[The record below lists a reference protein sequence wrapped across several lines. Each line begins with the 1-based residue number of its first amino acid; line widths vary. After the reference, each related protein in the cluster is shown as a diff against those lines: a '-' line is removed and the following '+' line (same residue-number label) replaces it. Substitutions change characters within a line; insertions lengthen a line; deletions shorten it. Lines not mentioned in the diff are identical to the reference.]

1 MSEAPS
7 DTRPATNRATRVGI
21 IFAPLGKLNVAA
33 LKYLIVHLNTLQH
46 SIEFEILAADLSD
59 PLLALLRPGKLVDRS
74 DCRKILPEFHAR
86 ILMQFAKEQ
95 SDYDLVD
102 QSLPEH
108 FVVISLAR
116 FSDEHY
122 GLKDKDIHI
131 QALGNWKRQ
140 MAPPSIFEFII
151 TLLMRQSASF
161 LAPSVSKSVHL
172 GTKGCL
178 FDFTANLG
186 EARYK
191 SLQSFICT
199 ECRIRIEGDGAFLL
213 ADDLVSVLDTK
224 WLGAMD
230 DPCSP
235 ACIVSKLGYDLFLTK
250 GIKPSFSENI
260 RALLREELTKEI
272 LKLVGGILLAF
283 LLLKFGLTKESH
295 SEQPHKETSPKSP
308 QLLLPR

>member
-1 MSEAPS
+1 MSRAPS

-59 PLLALLRPGKLVDRS
+59 PLLAPLRPGKLVDRS

-122 GLKDKDIHI
+122 GLKDKDIHM
-131 QALGNWKRQ
+131 QALGNWEASNGSAINLRVHHYAVDAAERELSRAIRQQVRTSGDKR
-140 MAPPSIFEFII
+140 
-151 TLLMRQSASF
+151 
-161 LAPSVSKSVHL
+161 
-172 GTKGCL
+172 
-178 FDFTANLG
+178 
-186 EARYK
+186 
-191 SLQSFICT
+191 
-199 ECRIRIEGDGAFLL
+199 
-213 ADDLVSVLDTK
+213 
-224 WLGAMD
+224 
-230 DPCSP
+230 
-235 ACIVSKLGYDLFLTK
+235 
-250 GIKPSFSENI
+250 
-260 RALLREELTKEI
+260 
-272 LKLVGGILLAF
+272 
-283 LLLKFGLTKESH
+283 
-295 SEQPHKETSPKSP
+295 
-308 QLLLPR
+308 LPF